1 MLTFTNKQIVV
12 FALVIGLIAGI
23 FGNLIGM
30 RIEMLYWRVF
40 HPVPEERVF
49 HPVPEEME
57 IIPPPVEGQV
67 VPDPA
72 VEPIIG
78 DFEQL
83 WLDGEVVR
91 VNPEENYIVI
101 QPIWPEDAEQVKVFL
116 APAPRIEQMKIIEV
130 TIDAFQP
137 GKYVVL
143 ETKEDV
149 REKTV
154 IKAIEMIQIVPP
166 TPPMP

>member
-30 RIEMLYWRVF
+30 RIEMLYW
-40 HPVPEERVF
+40 RVF

-116 APAPRIEQMKIIEV
+116 APAPRIEQMKIIEAMSSIV
-130 TIDAFQP
+130 
-137 GKYVVL
+137 
-143 ETKEDV
+143 ETVPRPNDDIFKLP
-149 REKTV
+149 TGLPT
-154 IKAIEMIQIVPP
+154 AIW
-166 TPPMP
+166 

>member
-40 HPVPEERVF
+40 HPVPEE
-49 HPVPEEME
+49 ME
-57 IIPPPVEGQV
+57 IIPPPAEGQV

-116 APAPRIEQMKIIEV
+116 APAPRIEQIKIIEV

-137 GKYVVL
+137 GKYVAL
-143 ETKEDV
+143 EAKEDV

-166 TPPMP
+166 PPPMP

>member
-30 RIEMLYWRVF
+30 RIEMLYWRVL
-40 HPVPEERVF
+40 HPP
-49 HPVPEEME
+49 
-57 IIPPPVEGQV
+57 IEGHV
-67 VPDPA
+67 VSDPA

-78 DFEQL
+78 NFEQL

-137 GKYVVL
+137 GKYVAL
-143 ETKEDV
+143 EAKEDV

-166 TPPMP
+166 PPPMP